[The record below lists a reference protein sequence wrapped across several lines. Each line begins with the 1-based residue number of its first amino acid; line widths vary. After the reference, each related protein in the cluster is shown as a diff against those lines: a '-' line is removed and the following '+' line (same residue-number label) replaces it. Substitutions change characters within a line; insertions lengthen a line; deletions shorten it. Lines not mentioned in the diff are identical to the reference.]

1 MDAQSRA
8 QDQARGPLTDR
19 PSVPRQGTDP
29 AIGGDW
35 GDVQDPVADEHNA
48 MRWEQHHPD
57 DHEGFGRIRGFQRQG
72 GALAPTNRHRGRAS
86 SWIVVVLGCVGFA
99 LGGISLAMGW
109 ALVPLVLGAAMM
121 AAAVIIAL
129 ACDILTDVVLDS
141 PRDEAEEAHQTPLHR
156 IKSMMRRE
164 RKRERKAARATS

>member
-1 MDAQSRA
+1 MDAQSGR
-8 QDQARGPLTDR
+8 QNQAPGAVTDR

-35 GDVQDPVADEHNA
+35 GDVQDPVADEHHA
-48 MRWEQHHPD
+48 MRWEQHHPG

-86 SWIVVVLGCVGFA
+86 SWIVVLLACVGFA
-99 LGGISLAMGW
+99 LGGLSLAMDW
-109 ALVPLVLGAAMM
+109 ALVPLVLGAVMIVA
-121 AAAVIIAL
+121 AAAVAL
-129 ACDILTDVVLDS
+129 SCDILTDVVLDS
-141 PRDEAEEAHQTPLHR
+141 PREESEEPHQTPLHR

-164 RKRERKAARATS
+164 RKRKAARTTG

>member
-1 MDAQSRA
+1 MDAQSRRHNKA
-8 QDQARGPLTDR
+8 GGPVTDR

-48 MRWEQHHPD
+48 MRWEQHHPG

-72 GALAPTNRHRGRAS
+72 GAFAPTNRHRGRAS
-86 SWIVVVLGCVGFA
+86 SWIVVVLACVGFT
-99 LGGISLAMGW
+99 LCGLSLAMGW
-109 ALVPLVLGAAMM
+109 ALVPLVLGAVLMVAALVVAM
-121 AAAVIIAL
+121 

-141 PRDEAEEAHQTPLHR
+141 PRDESEEPHQTPLHR
-156 IKSMMRRE
+156 IKSMMRRD
-164 RKRERKAARATS
+164 RKRERKAAREAG